1 MTLPRPVGLSTNL
14 AVLLN
19 VQAGNEFRCRG
30 SHGCDVH
37 FDGPVASSPEP
48 ECLSSLDPLFSA
60 MNWPATLPAECHDMS
75 EQAVSAESNNRFN
88 RMEVAGAFGDLG
100 TLVPF
105 VVAYLAVVKMDPS
118 GVLFAFGAAML
129 VCGFVYRT
137 PIPVQPMKAAGAIAT
152 TQAAQTITLTPAMV
166 CGASLVTGLIWL
178 ILGLTG
184 TANRAAN
191 LVKRPIVIGIILGL
205 GFGFMI
211 DGAKMMSQN
220 WLISGV
226 ALLGTSV
233 LLTNRVIPA
242 MFLLLAC
249 GAGYGLWSDPTLI
262 EALRAVEIAPKLPD
276 LALGALS
283 WNDLLIG
290 AVFLALPQLPLT
302 LGNAVIA
309 ITQENNR
316 LFPNRP
322 VSESKIATS
331 TGLMNL
337 FSGSVGG
344 VPMCHGAGGMAGH
357 VQFGARTGGAVIIL
371 GGVLL
376 VAAIFLSSSVGV
388 LLRLFPTSIL
398 GVILFLTGA
407 QLALGACDI
416 SKDKGER
423 FVTVVTGALAI
434 WNVGIAF
441 VVGMT
446 AYALNKRG
454 LLRL

>member
-1 MTLPRPVGLSTNL
+1 
-14 AVLLN
+14 
-19 VQAGNEFRCRG
+19 
-30 SHGCDVH
+30 
-37 FDGPVASSPEP
+37 
-48 ECLSSLDPLFSA
+48 
-60 MNWPATLPAECHDMS
+60 MS
-75 EQAVSAESNNRFN
+75 EETIKAPIANRFD
-88 RMEVAGAFGDLG
+88 RMEIAGAFGDLG

-105 VVAYLAVVKMDPS
+105 VVAYLAVLKMDAG
-118 GVLFAFGAAML
+118 GVLFAFGIAML

-152 TQAAQTITLTPAMV
+152 TQAAQTLTLTPAMV
-166 CGASLVTGLIWL
+166 HGASLVTGLIWL

-184 TANRAAN
+184 TANRVAN

-211 DGAKMMSQN
+211 EGAKMMSEN
-220 WLISGV
+220 WWIGGA
-226 ALLGTSV
+226 ALLGTSL
-233 LLTNRVIPA
+233 LLTNRVVPA
-242 MFLLLAC
+242 MFLLLLF
-249 GAGYGLWSDPTLI
+249 GAAYGLLSDPTLI
-262 EALRAVEIAPKLPD
+262 DALRGVQIEPRLPAF
-276 LALGALS
+276 ALGALT

-290 AVFLALPQLPLT
+290 TVFLALPQVPLT

-309 ITQENNR
+309 ITEENNR

-322 VSESKIATS
+322 VTEGKMATS
-331 TGLMNL
+331 TGLMNML
-337 FSGSVGG
+337 SASVGG

-357 VQFGARTGGAVIIL
+357 VQFGARTGGAVVIL
-371 GGVLL
+371 GAVLL
-376 VAAIFLSSSVGV
+376 VIAIFFSSSVGTF
-388 LLRLFPTSIL
+388 LRLFPTSIL

-423 FVTVVTGALAI
+423 FVTVVTGALAV

-441 VVGMT
+441 IVGMA